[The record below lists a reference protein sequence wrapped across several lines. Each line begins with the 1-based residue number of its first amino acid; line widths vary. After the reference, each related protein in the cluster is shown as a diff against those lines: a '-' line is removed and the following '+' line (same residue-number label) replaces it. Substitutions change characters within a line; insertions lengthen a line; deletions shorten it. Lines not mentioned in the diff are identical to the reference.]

1 MKHVKTE
8 ARLARSGCRGMCV
21 KQLVVMNVLIRIM
34 DIMSE
39 PAQGLSS
46 RGLTY
51 NNLTDNNGYYSVA
64 RRREPKEGK
73 RMSVEKT
80 DDKPRNL

>member
-1 MKHVKTE
+1 
-8 ARLARSGCRGMCV
+8 
-21 KQLVVMNVLIRIM
+21 M